1 MWSKLEEV
9 FKKTGLDYSRQGSYS
24 EDAEYP
30 SSFFTFW
37 NYDLPEDGFFDNEAH
52 RAIWYWQIYYYTNNP
67 ATLYSKVDEFVKL
80 AKEAGFIVEDRG
92 RDIPSDRPDYPGR
105 MITIK
110 YIEDYSKQEA

>member
-30 SSFFTFW
+30 PSFFTFW
-37 NYDLPEDGFFDNEAH
+37 NYDLPEDGFYDNEAH
-52 RAIWYWQIYYYTNNP
+52 KAIWYWKVYYYTNDP
-67 ATLYSKVDEFVKL
+67 STLYSKVDEFVNL
-80 AKEAGFIVEDRG
+80 AKESGFIIERKG
-92 RDIPSDRPDYPGR
+92 RDIPSDRPDFVGR

-110 YIEDYSKQEA
+110 YIDDYSNKEA